1 MDVCECAPSL
11 DVNRL
16 TALTI
21 LRLLMNVMGTIA
33 WRRTG

>member
-1 MDVCECAPSL
+1 MDVCKYAPSL

-21 LRLLMNVMGTIA
+21 VRLLMNVMGVSA
-33 WRRTG
+33 RRRQH